1 MKLEAYLFFPGST
14 GEAVEFYK
22 DAFGGQLTITKRGD
36 VDPSASEADKGQI
49 INALLETPEF
59 RLRASDRGDC
69 TSATQNRVALTIM
82 GSDEPRLRKIFDAL
96 GAGGTVDS
104 PLEKQFWGDTFGT
117 LTDRYGINWQV
128 DIEATKP

>member
-1 MKLEAYLFFPGST
+1 
-14 GEAVEFYK
+14 
-22 DAFGGQLTITKRGD
+22 
-36 VDPSASEADKGQI
+36 
-49 INALLETPEF
+49 
-59 RLRASDRGDC
+59 
-69 TSATQNRVALTIM
+69 M

-128 DIEATKP
+128 DIEATQP